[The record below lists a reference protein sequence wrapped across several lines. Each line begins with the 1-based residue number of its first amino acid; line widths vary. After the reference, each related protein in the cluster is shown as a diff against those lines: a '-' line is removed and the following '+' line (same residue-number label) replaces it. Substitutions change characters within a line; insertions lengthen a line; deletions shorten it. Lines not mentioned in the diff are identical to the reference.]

1 MDLTFIIVLWVIVS
15 IIEAVSSRKKAP
27 PPSQIPPQ
35 DSTGIDFEIPTLAN
49 DPHRAAE
56 VQEINLSE
64 LYRQKKQAAQNFT
77 ATNAKSETKNFVEE
91 ENKNIEVNLD
101 SESAMNAIILSEILD
116 KPKSLR
122 RKKF

>member
-1 MDLTFIIVLWVIVS
+1 MDLTFIIVLWLIVS
-15 IIEAVSSRKKAP
+15 LIEALSSNKKKP
-27 PPSQIPPQ
+27 PQIPPQ
-35 DSTGIDFEIPTLAN
+35 DSTGNLDFEIPTLAN
-49 DPHRAAE
+49 DPNRAAE

-77 ATNAKSETKNFVEE
+77 ATNTKPETTNFVEE

-101 SESAMNAIILSEILD
+101 SKSAMNAIILSEILD